1 MGVMAQLWAW
11 LFTPSASRRRKAH
24 PDLYPIDAKAIAREL
39 RLTDEATRLGKS
51 GMPLPTANTLSS
63 VESMIVQRVEKA
75 RQDYVDWAQLR
86 LRVLSADINLCDVTT
101 LVNRARKADVEFVH
115 HASGLMTEHEYELR
129 QLGDVARSRQAE
141 LEQFRERNGL
151 TREAAVSTASLRFLK
166 YALLVITVVGEGVL
180 NAGFFAQGLDTG
192 LLGGFAYA
200 ALLALLN
207 VMVAFFFG
215 AKLVRFVCHRNAKW
229 RVFGWISAISAMG
242 VMLLIGL
249 GIGHVRDSLTSGDV
263 EPLRAALASLQSVP
277 FVLKDVLSWTLVG
290 VTLIFGIGALLNGF
304 FFDDPYPGY
313 GPLTRNTQAAIDDYE
328 VELQLLRERL
338 ETLKQERLNSLD
350 RDVRDAQVRILRF
363 EELLGDKRKT
373 ELSLALAFR
382 DAESS
387 LNALLS
393 AFRDENTIARGD
405 AACPSYFSVMPV
417 PRDLPMPAFG
427 ISDDERVLTVQRGM
441 VAELLEEVETLRSK
455 VQSAF
460 NQQYDRLK
468 PLDTHFPRREPV

>member
-1 MGVMAQLWAW
+1 MDATSV
-11 LFTPSASRRRKAH
+11 
-24 PDLYPIDAKAIAREL
+24 YP
-39 RLTDEATRLGKS
+39 
-51 GMPLPTANTLSS
+51 
-63 VESMIVQRVEKA
+63 
-75 RQDYVDWAQLR
+75 
-86 LRVLSADINLCDVTT
+86 
-101 LVNRARKADVEFVH
+101 
-115 HASGLMTEHEYELR
+115 
-129 QLGDVARSRQAE
+129 
-141 LEQFRERNGL
+141 
-151 TREAAVSTASLRFLK
+151 
-166 YALLVITVVGEGVL
+166 
-180 NAGFFAQGLDTG
+180 QGLDTG

>member
-1 MGVMAQLWAW
+1 MGVLAQIWAW
-11 LFTPSASRRRKAH
+11 LFAPPASRRRKAH

-86 LRVLSADINLCDVTT
+86 LRVLSADVNGCDVTT
-101 LVNRARKADVEFVH
+101 LVNRARKVDVEFVH
-115 HASGLMTEHEYELR
+115 QASGLMTEHEYVLR
-129 QLGDVARSRQAE
+129 HLGDLARSRQAE

-151 TREAAVSTASLRFLK
+151 TREASVSTASMRFLK
-166 YALLVITVVGEGVL
+166 YAVLFATVVGEGIL

-192 LLGGFAYA
+192 LLGGFTYA
-200 ALLALLN
+200 AVLALLN
-207 VMVAFFFG
+207 VIVAFFLG
-215 AKLVRFVCHRNAKW
+215 AKLVRFVCHRKVRW
-229 RVFGWISAISAMG
+229 RVFGWFSAICAMG

-263 EPLRAALASLQSVP
+263 EPLRAALASLQSAP
-277 FVLKDVLSWTLVG
+277 FVLKDLLSWTLVG
-290 VTLIFGIGALLNGF
+290 VTVIFGIAALLNGF

-313 GPLTRNTQAAIDDYE
+313 GPLTRSTLAAIDDYE
-328 VELQLLRERL
+328 VELKSLRERL
-338 ETLKQERLNSLD
+338 ETLKQDRLNSLD
-350 RDVRDAQVRILRF
+350 RDVRDAQVRIARF
-363 EELLGDKRKT
+363 EELLSDKRKT
-373 ELSLALAFR
+373 EVSLALAFR

-387 LNALLS
+387 LHALLS
-393 AFRDENTIARGD
+393 AFRDENTIARGESP
-405 AACPSYFSVMPV
+405 CPSYFSVMPV

-427 ISDDERVLTVQRGM
+427 ISDDEKVWSVQRGM
-441 VAELLEEVETLRSK
+441 VTELLEEVEGLRSK
-455 VQSAF
+455 VQSGF

-468 PLDTHFPRREPV
+468 PLDTHFPRREAV